1 MMKNATKKSDPN
13 NDAPQIE
20 SHRRDRAG
28 VVRELRRRRPDA
40 IVRASDGSEL
50 HGHHG
55 AAGPHLPRGVGPD
68 QGEKD
73 SYIRRQL
80 FLSVCIFHRSIT
92 FFFHFQGKS
101 AEEIRRIFNIEE
113 DQVRED

>member
-1 MMKNATKKSDPN
+1 MRKKATPITTPLKSNRIGEIVQEWYASFVDV
-13 NDAPQIE
+13 
-20 SHRRDRAG
+20 DR
-28 VVRELRRRRPDA
+28 
-40 IVRASDGSEL
+40 SEL

-80 FLSVCIFHRSIT
+80 FLSVAYSTDPLR
-92 FFFHFQGKS
+92 FFFPSRGNRRKRFVEYLTS
-101 AEEIRRIFNIEE
+101 RRIRYARIRLARVGEVG
-113 DQVRED
+113 D

>member
-1 MMKNATKKSDPN
+1 MMKNAKKSDSN

-80 FLSVCIFHRSIT
+80 FLSVAYSTDPLR
-92 FFFHFQGKS
+92 FFFPFQGKS